1 MLGDCTGGEASELHA
16 ACLRMADI
24 GESLTARARDAG
36 VIAPGVTGTDVS
48 TIIGAAAW
56 TWEPGPAGQAERLL
70 ELALNGLRTTTG

>member
-24 GESLTARARDAG
+24 
-36 VIAPGVTGTDVS
+36 GVTGTDVS